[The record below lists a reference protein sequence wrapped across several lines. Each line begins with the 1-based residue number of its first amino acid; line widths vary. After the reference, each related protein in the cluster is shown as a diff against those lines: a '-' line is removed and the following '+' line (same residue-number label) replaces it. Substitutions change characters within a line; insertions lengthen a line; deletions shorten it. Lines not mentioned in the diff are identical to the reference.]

1 MDLSHLF
8 LASSFFL
15 IRIIRRVLCNALRL
29 SGLFQLPTLHTECAP
44 KSLNG
49 LIKYQKR
56 KEADWVAGRFISRRL
71 NVSASLTGSDN
82 FRLFYLYNNNK
93 STNVLPAGSYCMCF
107 AFCDLGRVLLLPRV
121 FYFLSSRPSRWGG
134 GLNSR
139 RDGYKTP
146 MLVSMAT
153 PFSIRTRITDVHER
167 KRRMR
172 ESPGNSPQR
181 LLIAQSLCSV
191 HTTPPSQ

>member
-1 MDLSHLF
+1 
-8 LASSFFL
+8 
-15 IRIIRRVLCNALRL
+15 
-29 SGLFQLPTLHTECAP
+29 
-44 KSLNG
+44 
-49 LIKYQKR
+49 
-56 KEADWVAGRFISRRL
+56 
-71 NVSASLTGSDN
+71 
-82 FRLFYLYNNNK
+82 
-93 STNVLPAGSYCMCF
+93 LPAGSYCMCF

-181 LLIAQSLCSV
+181 LLIAQSLALYTLHHRRSSTSYYDWPYPPLPQCSG
-191 HTTPPSQ
+191 QAQNFDYFFIRNK